1 MGARGPP
8 ITSAAM
14 KADAPMLV
22 LWRRKWIVIG
32 VFLAFAVSAAVV
44 SKMLDKVYST
54 DSTLIVSSSSKGATF
69 DQVQASQALARS
81 FEQIIGSPNIA
92 QLVAN
97 RLADGTT
104 KKYVLDHT
112 SSDPIPQT
120 QLIRISAEDRSP
132 ARARHVANTYAA
144 TFVAYARHNL
154 VGPTEA
160 RISIADLAPFPT
172 EAARPKPTLYTLV
185 AALIGLAVGVALAF
199 LRDRLDRRLRT
210 PADVEARFEI
220 PVLARVPRRGR
231 TEASISAFNESY
243 RILRTNLQFAAGR
256 GRLDSVV
263 ITSGAVGEGKT
274 TAVVQL
280 AVASAEVGLRAAILE
295 ADLRRPALQERL
307 LPDLTQPL
315 RPGFSNY
322 LVEETPLQ
330 QVIHSTGMPGV
341 SLIPAGP
348 IPPNPAGLLETQ
360 RARGIVEELLR
371 TNDIVLVDSPPLG
384 VAADASILASS
395 VDGVIVVVDLNASQE
410 DVVQDAVRRLR
421 AVHAPLVGLLLNR
434 DRGAEV
440 SRYDYYVSPKSR
452 RKRAEEDG
460 KPLGLALRLSRA
472 TGASRT
478 PPRSGGRPG

>member
-32 VFLAFAVSAAVV
+32 VFLAFAISAAVV
-44 SKMLDKVYST
+44 SKLLDKVYST
-54 DSTLIVSSSSKGATF
+54 DSTLIVSANSKGQTF

-81 FEQIIGSPNIA
+81 FEQIIGSPHIA

-104 KKYVLDHT
+104 KQYILDHT

-120 QLIRISAEDRSP
+120 QLIRISAEDRSA
-132 ARARHVANTYAA
+132 ARARHVANSYAT
-144 TFVAYARHNL
+144 TFVDYARRNL

-160 RISIADLAPFPT
+160 RISVADLAPFPT

-231 TEASISAFNESY
+231 TEASISAFNQSY

-280 AVASAEVGLRAAILE
+280 AVASAEVGLCAAILE

-371 TNDIVLVDSPPLG
+371 TNDIV
-384 VAADASILASS
+384 
-395 VDGVIVVVDLNASQE
+395 VVDA
-410 DVVQDAVRRLR
+410 A
-421 AVHAPLVGLLLNR
+421 GLG
-434 DRGAEV
+434 GAG
-440 SRYDYYVSPKSR
+440 D
-452 RKRAEEDG
+452 
-460 KPLGLALRLSRA
+460 
-472 TGASRT
+472 GAS
-478 PPRSGGRPG
+478 

>member
-1 MGARGPP
+1 
-8 ITSAAM
+8 M

-104 KKYVLDHT
+104 KQYILDHT

-120 QLIRISAEDRSP
+120 QLIRINAEDRSA
-132 ARARHVANTYAA
+132 ARARHLANTYAA
-144 TFVAYARHNL
+144 TFVAYARRNL

-172 EAARPKPTLYTLV
+172 EAARPKPTLYTLI
-185 AALIGLAVGVALAF
+185 AALIGLAVGVGLAF

-220 PVLARVPRRGR
+220 PVLGRVPRRGR

-280 AVASAEVGLRAAILE
+280 GVASAEVGLRVAILE
-295 ADLRRPALQERL
+295 ADLRRPALQERM
-307 LPDLTQPL
+307 LPQVTQPL

-322 LVEETPLQ
+322 LVEGTPLQ

-360 RARGIVEELLR
+360 RARGIVQELLR

-395 VDGVIVVVDLNASQE
+395 VDGVIVVVDLNASHE

-440 SRYDYYVSPKSR
+440 SRYDYYLSPKSK

-460 KPLGLALRLSRA
+460 KPLGLALRLPRA
-472 TGASRT
+472 TGASRV
-478 PPRSGGRPG
+478 PPRSGDPRG